1 MGRILP
7 RMDARFE
14 HGIVTTAAFARGNRD
29 PRALSRAL
37 ARGELVKLRRGV
49 YARGDDWEAADD
61 RDRHIMRARA
71 AITQM
76 RESPVLA
83 GFSAAAVWGM
93 PVMEFPDTVSFAE
106 EWKGG
111 GRSAPGVRRTAAA
124 FSSTE
129 IVDRDGFRITGLS
142 RTALELTRVEPFAQA
157 VASMDWVLWRKNP
170 LRIPHAQLAT
180 DLARITRRFGVT
192 RARQCVEF
200 ATHLSDSYGESLC
213 RALMWEL
220 GFARP
225 MLQLEVRDAD
235 GRMVP
240 DFAWRRERILLE
252 FDGKGKYLR
261 GMSPGEDPGE
271 VVWREKRRE
280 DRLRA
285 LGWIV
290 VRVVWA
296 DLMHPERLTRMLV
309 DAGVP
314 RSPR

>member
-1 MGRILP
+1 
-7 RMDARFE
+7 
-14 HGIVTTAAFARGNRD
+14 
-29 PRALSRAL
+29 
-37 ARGELVKLRRGV
+37 
-49 YARGDDWEAADD
+49 
-61 RDRHIMRARA
+61 
-71 AITQM
+71 
-76 RESPVLA
+76 
-83 GFSAAAVWGM
+83 
-93 PVMEFPDTVSFAE
+93 
-106 EWKGG
+106 
-111 GRSAPGVRRTAAA
+111 
-124 FSSTE
+124 
-129 IVDRDGFRITGLS
+129 
-142 RTALELTRVEPFAQA
+142 
-157 VASMDWVLWRKNP
+157 
-170 LRIPHAQLAT
+170 
-180 DLARITRRFGVT
+180 
-192 RARQCVEF
+192 
-200 ATHLSDSYGESLC
+200 
-213 RALMWEL
+213 
-220 GFARP
+220 